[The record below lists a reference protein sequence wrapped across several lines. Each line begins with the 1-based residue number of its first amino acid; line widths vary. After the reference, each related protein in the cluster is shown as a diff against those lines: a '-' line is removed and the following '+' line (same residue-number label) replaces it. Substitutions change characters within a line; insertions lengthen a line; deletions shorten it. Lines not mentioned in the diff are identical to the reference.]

1 LGKLEKLVASVPER
15 IHMKKIL
22 ILFVLAL
29 VFVLAPQDAFAQ
41 KIKKPQAKT
50 DPTLRPNKKSQKK
63 KDKFLKK
70 KKKRGAITRPS
81 DFMHFTCEELRS
93 RIQAILRKQGISTR
107 STSF

>member
-22 ILFVLAL
+22 ILFVLAIA
-29 VFVLAPQDAFAQ
+29 FVLSPQDTFAQ

-70 KKKRGAITRPS
+70 KKKRSSIGRKS
-81 DFMHFTCEELRS
+81 DFHAFYWRREPLS
-93 RIQAILRKQGISTR
+93 
-107 STSF
+107 